1 MCRIYK
7 GVQDKYAEGTR
18 QICSVTSGE
27 GVTALGFPLV
37 VGTKE
42 EETTV

>member
-27 GVTALGFPLV
+27 GVTLLGNQ
-37 VGTKE
+37 
-42 EETTV
+42 

>member
-18 QICSVTSGE
+18 QISSVTSGE
-27 GVTALGFPLV
+27 GVTYIGQPV
-37 VGTKE
+37 YVDTKE